1 MASTSIDV
9 PAPLGTAALDAVPG
23 VLGSI
28 ARERAEAYRSADV
41 PQGGDAPLRP
51 GESGAFVNALAGTG
65 LAFIT
70 EIKRGSPS
78 QGAIADLDPV
88 EAARAY
94 GTGGAAAL
102 SVLTE
107 PKHFGGALEH
117 LRAVTQSQPLP
128 AMRKEFI
135 VHPQQVLE
143 ASGVGAQAVLLIA
156 AVLGDD
162 LAAYLAY
169 AHALGLDA
177 LVEVHDERELD
188 RALESGST
196 LIGVNNRDLTTLHVD
211 LAVAPRVMEAARLA
225 GYAGLLV
232 AESGYRTGED
242 LAAVL
247 GLADAVL
254 VGTSL
259 AGSGD
264 LTGSLQRLRREV
276 HDLERERAS

>member
-1 MASTSIDV
+1 VASTSIDV
-9 PAPLGTAALDAVPG
+9 PAPLGATALDAVPG

-41 PQGGDAPLRP
+41 PQGSDAPLRP
-51 GESGAFVNALAGTG
+51 GESGAFVNALAGAG

-94 GTGGAAAL
+94 GAGGAAAL

-107 PKHFGGALEH
+107 PKHFGGALDH

-143 ASGVGAQAVLLIA
+143 ASEVGAQAVLLIA

-162 LAAYLAY
+162 LVAYLAY

-188 RALESGST
+188 RALEAGST

-211 LAVAPRVMEAARLA
+211 LAVAPRVMHAARLA

-232 AESGYRTGED
+232 AESGYQTGED
-242 LAAVL
+242 LANVL

-276 HDLERERAS
+276 HDLERERSS